1 MGELTTTILQAWL
14 LLVVVNAAP
23 ILARDLFGR
32 CCDWPLDCGWRLA
45 DGYPL
50 LGHSKTW
57 RGVLSAVAA
66 GAAAGGLLGP
76 GAGTGAAFG
85 LLAMLGDSVS
95 SFIKRR
101 MGLAPSARFRG
112 LDQWPES
119 LLPLCLLR
127 QQLGLDLP
135 VLLVVVLLFTLF
147 EWWISPWLHRLRIR
161 QRPW

>member
-1 MGELTTTILQAWL
+1 MGELPTTILQAWL
-14 LLVVVNAAP
+14 LLVLVNAAP
-23 ILARDLFGR
+23 ILARDLLGR
-32 CCDWPLDCGWRLA
+32 CCDWPLDLGLRLA
-45 DGYPL
+45 DGYPV

-66 GAAAGGLLGP
+66 GAATGAWLGT
-76 GAGTGAAFG
+76 GAGTGAAVG
-85 LLAMLGDSVS
+85 LLAMLGDSIS

-127 QQLGLDLP
+127 QPLGLDLP
-135 VLLVVVLLFTLF
+135 ALLLVVLLFTLF
-147 EWWISPWLHRLRIR
+147 EWWISPLLHRLRIR